1 MSLVMALGVAIN
13 LLSVLI
19 QQQRLDR
26 QDFHI
31 HVGHQPLGIQ
41 TSSRSPRSGVGSVDK
56 AEG

>member
-13 LLSVLI
+13 LLSGLI

-31 HVGHQPLGIQ
+31 HVGHQPLGIHRQ
-41 TSSRSPRSGVGSVDK
+41 VADPPEVEWGV
-56 AEG
+56 